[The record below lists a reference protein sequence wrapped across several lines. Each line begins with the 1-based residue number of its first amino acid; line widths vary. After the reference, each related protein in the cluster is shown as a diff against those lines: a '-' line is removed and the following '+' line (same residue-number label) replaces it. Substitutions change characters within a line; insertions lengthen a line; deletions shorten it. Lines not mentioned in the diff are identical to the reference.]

1 MINKIPGVPTP
12 IKEASLDSY
21 VDSPYADPI
30 DAIDIPKWFIPPNM
44 PMYDGT
50 TNPREHILTY
60 KQRMMT
66 IPVPKYMREASLCKG
81 FGSTLIGPSLKWL
94 TSLPNGCITSFA
106 HLDNM
111 FNQQFASS
119 RCLEKQTSD
128 LYRVAQRPDEPLKDY
143 IARFIKEK
151 VTVPECDVPTG
162 IEAFRQGLYGET
174 DLWTDLIKYPYKTF
188 EDAQAKATAQVR
200 LDEPPLK
207 DGESGAVAPKS
218 SKPESKKDP
227 SKWCD
232 FHADIGHTT
241 NECVALR
248 REVAYL
254 NKNGYLKD
262 VMSDK
267 ARGVVNKD
275 NSNSPS
281 RPPPPPPHTKT
292 VNFIARG
299 SDVCGLTYSAA
310 KRHAR
315 ENEIDRP
322 TRVVATKYLTPITF
336 DESDAGDISDKH
348 HDGLVIS
355 IPFGNCMIKRVL
367 VDNDS
372 STNVM
377 MLDALKEM
385 VLNPDIDVVKKS
397 TVLIG
402 FSGEAKTT
410 FGEVSLTVYAQGVNQ
425 QALDSRHEGHPI
437 DIPSNH
443 QIPNSEIKG
452 DHQESKESYK
462 AALKPSATNKSS
474 L

>member
-1 MINKIPGVPTP
+1 MG
-12 IKEASLDSY
+12 
-21 VDSPYADPI
+21 
-30 DAIDIPKWFIPPNM
+30 
-44 PMYDGT
+44 
-50 TNPREHILTY
+50 
-60 KQRMMT
+60 
-66 IPVPKYMREASLCKG
+66 
-81 FGSTLIGPSLKWL
+81 
-94 TSLPNGCITSFA
+94 
-106 HLDNM
+106 
-111 FNQQFASS
+111 
-119 RCLEKQTSD
+119 
-128 LYRVAQRPDEPLKDY
+128 
-143 IARFIKEK
+143 
-151 VTVPECDVPTG
+151 
-162 IEAFRQGLYGET
+162 
-174 DLWTDLIKYPYKTF
+174 
-188 EDAQAKATAQVR
+188 KAVQW
-200 LDEPPLK
+200 P
-207 DGESGAVAPKS
+207 PKS

-241 NECVALR
+241 NQCVALR

-254 NKNGYLKD
+254 LKNGYLKD

-292 VNFIARG
+292 VNFIVGG
-299 SDVCGLTYSAA
+299 SNICGLTYSAA
-310 KRHAR
+310 NRHAR

-322 TRVVATKYLTPITF
+322 ARAVAANYLTPISF
-336 DESDAGDISDKH
+336 DESDAGDKH

-355 IPFGNCMIKRVL
+355 IPVGNCMIKQVL
-367 VDNDS
+367 VDNRS

-385 VLNPDIDVVKKS
+385 GLNPDIDVVKKS

-410 FGEVSLTVYAQGVNQ
+410 FGEVTLPIYAQGINQ
-425 QALDSRHEGHPI
+425 QVKFCVI
-437 DIPSNH
+437 DCPSCYNTILGRPWIHGIKVIPSTYH
-443 QIPNSEIKG
+443 QTIKFPTRWGVQEIKG
-452 DHQESKESYK
+452 DQQESKECYK